1 MVHLAR
7 NRANWLVCL
16 HFCNST
22 SLRIRFRSQFVLK
35 QAFWPTL
42 GREISKTHLALPP
55 PTEKEEEVE
64 VVVNKHRSRARI
76 LDNRIWMLFVN
87 W

>member
-1 MVHLAR
+1 MRLAR
-7 NRANWLVCL
+7 NRANSLVCL

-22 SLRIRFRSQFVLK
+22 FLLIRLLTRTKFALLK
-35 QAFWPTL
+35 QLFSRLW
-42 GREISKTHLALPP
+42 LAKSAKFAVLPQP
-55 PTEKEEEVE
+55 PTAKE
-64 VVVNKHRSRARI
+64 VVNKHRNRARI